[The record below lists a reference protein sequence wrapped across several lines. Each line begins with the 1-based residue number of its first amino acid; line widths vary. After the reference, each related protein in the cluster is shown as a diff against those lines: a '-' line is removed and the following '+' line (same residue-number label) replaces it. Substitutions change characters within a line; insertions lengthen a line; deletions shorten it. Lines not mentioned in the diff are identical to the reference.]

1 MLLLLGCPS
10 LCGSLLLAFASALA
24 GPALYRFAN
33 VRANL
38 ARDIRVLGGAL
49 AVEFLSV
56 LLHCRN
62 ALIENHV
69 LPETHVNRGVLAV
82 HKQAVAD

>member
-1 MLLLLGCPS
+1 MLLLLGCLS
-10 LCGSLLLAFASALA
+10 LCWCLLFAFASALA
-24 GPALYRFAN
+24 GPALYRFSD

-38 ARDIRVLGGAL
+38 ARDIGVLGGAL
-49 AVEFLSV
+49 TVEFLSV

-69 LPETHVNRGVLAV
+69 LPKTHVNRGVLAV